1 MKWIKRPVS
10 DSYELFVKNG
20 YSRVIATT
28 LAMSGITTLEDA
40 KIFLHSKE
48 LHDTSLIRNINEAI
62 ALMEK
67 YIDNQERICI
77 FGDYDV
83 DGTTATAIAFTALQ
97 TFGANVVYRLPDRI
111 NEGYGIS
118 KKAIIEQLAEGTKL
132 FITVDNGIRA
142 IDEIKYARE
151 NGAQVIVLDHHQPG
165 EIIPDADVTI
175 DLYIE
180 GETYPFID
188 LTGSALAWKVFS
200 HLLQKYGFD
209 EVADSLIDLAAI
221 GTIADVAS
229 LVGENRAIV
238 KRAIDYMR
246 SPIYNRKGII
256 KLFQGDMSTITAE
269 NISFLIAP
277 RINAAGRLLENGA
290 DIPTALFLE
299 EDGVK
304 AEQMAQELSRINTE
318 RKLIQSKC
326 YKELK
331 PVIEEQVSLGNKVLV
346 LFAKDAP
353 SGVVGL
359 LAGNATEEYHRP
371 TIVFS
376 EKNNIDGT
384 KIWTGSARSIE
395 QFHML
400 SALEE
405 CADCLERFGGH
416 ALAAGMSIKPEESA
430 LLELR
435 KRLNANCTLTDED
448 VEPCAYWDIEI
459 SEEDVGDALVNDLRN
474 LEPFG
479 EGCRRPTFKIN
490 LKVLPNG
497 SKLYDTIGETEE
509 HLKLYCKGFTAV
521 GFWMVSQYVDDN
533 QPRII
538 EAIGYVDK
546 KIFKGNTYFQFVMD
560 DYHPYI
566 KEDSDIVLDLKDM
579 LFNL

>member
-1 MKWIKRPVS
+1 MKWIKRPIS
-10 DSYELFVKNG
+10 PSYELFVKNG

-28 LAMSGITTLEDA
+28 LATSGITTLDGA
-40 KIFLHSKE
+40 KEFLESKK
-48 LHDTSLIRNINEAI
+48 LHDASQIRYIKNAI
-62 ALMEK
+62 SLMEK
-67 YIDNQERICI
+67 FIDNKERICI

-83 DGTTATAIAFTALQ
+83 DGTTATAIGYTALS
-97 TFGANVVYRLPDRI
+97 TLGANVFYRLPDRI

-118 KKAIIEQLAEGTKL
+118 KKAIIEQLEEGTKL

-142 IDEIKYARE
+142 IDEIRYARE

-165 EIIPDADVTI
+165 EILPEADVLI
-175 DLYIE
+175 DLYVE
-180 GETYPFID
+180 GETYPFKD

-200 HLLQKYGFD
+200 HLLCKYGYD
-209 EVADSLIDLAAI
+209 DVADSLIDLAAI

-238 KRAIDYMR
+238 KRAIEYMR
-246 SPIYNRKGII
+246 SPMYSRKGIK
-256 KLFQGDMSTITAE
+256 KLFQDDMSTITAE

-290 DIPTALFLE
+290 DIPVALFLE
-299 EDGVK
+299 EDDEK
-304 AEQMAQELSRINTE
+304 AQLLANELTRINSE
-318 RKLIQSKC
+318 RKLIQSNC
-326 YKELK
+326 YKALK
-331 PVIEEQVSLGNKVLV
+331 PVIEEQIQLGNKVLV
-346 LFAKDAP
+346 LFAPDAP

-395 QFHML
+395 QYHVL
-400 SALEE
+400 RALEK

-416 ALAAGMSIKPEESA
+416 ALAAGMSIKPSEEA

-435 KRLNANCTLTDED
+435 RRLNEDCTLTDED
-448 VEPCAYWDIEI
+448 VQPCAYWDIEI
-459 SEEDVGDALVNDLRN
+459 SEEDVGDGLIDDLRK

-479 EGCRRPTFKIN
+479 EGCRRPTFKIKLN
-490 LKVLPNG
+490 VLPNG
-497 SKLYDTIGETEE
+497 SKLYDTIGETAE

-521 GFWMVSQYVDDN
+521 GFWMVSKYVDDN
-533 QPRII
+533 QPRVI
-538 EAIGYVDK
+538 EALGYADK
-546 KIFKGNTYFQFVMD
+546 KKFKGNSYFQFVMD
-560 DYHPYI
+560 DYKPYI
-566 KEDSDIVLDLKDM
+566 KEDSAIVADLKGL

>member
-40 KIFLHSKE
+40 RTFLHSKE
-48 LHDTSLIRNINEAI
+48 LFDSSLIRNIDEAI
-62 ALMEK
+62 ELMER

-83 DGTTATAIAFTALQ
+83 DGTTATAIAFTALK

-142 IDEIKYARE
+142 IEEIKYARE
-151 NGAQVIVLDHHQPG
+151 HGAQVIVLDHHQPG

-299 EDGVK
+299 EDDLK

>member
-40 KIFLHSKE
+40 RIFLHSKE
-48 LHDTSLIRNINEAI
+48 LHDASLIRNINEAI
-62 ALMEK
+62 SLMEK

-83 DGTTATAIAFTALQ
+83 DGTTATAIAFTALT

-111 NEGYGIS
+111 YEGYGIS

-299 EDGVK
+299 EDDLK

-331 PVIEEQVSLGNKVLV
+331 PVIEEQVSMGNKVLV

-560 DYHPYI
+560 DYHPYV

>member
-40 KIFLHSKE
+40 KKFLHSKE
-48 LHDTSLIRNINEAI
+48 LHDASLIRNIESAI
-62 ALMEK
+62 NLMEK

-83 DGTTATAIAFTALQ
+83 DGTTATAIAFTALK
-97 TFGANVVYRLPDRI
+97 TFDANVVYRLPDRI

-142 IDEIKYARE
+142 IDEIQYARE
-151 NGAQVIVLDHHQPG
+151 QGAQVIVLDHHQPG

-200 HLLQKYGFD
+200 YLLQKYGFD

-256 KLFQGDMSTITAE
+256 KLFQGDMSTLTAE

-277 RINAAGRLLENGA
+277 RINAAGRLLEHGA

-299 EDGVK
+299 EDDLR

-331 PVIEEQVSLGNKVLV
+331 PVIEEQVALGNKVLV

-359 LAGNATEEYHRP
+359 LAGNACEEYHRP

-430 LLELR
+430 LLKLR
-435 KRLNANCTLTDED
+435 EKLNANCKLTDED

-479 EGCRRPTFKIN
+479 EGCRRPTFKIT

-521 GFWMVSQYVDDN
+521 GFWMVAQYVDDN

-546 KIFKGNTYFQFVMD
+546 KNFKGNEYFQFVMD
-560 DYHPYI
+560 DYHPYL

>member
-40 KIFLHSKE
+40 NIFLHSKE
-48 LHDTSLIRNINEAI
+48 LHDASLIRNINEAI
-62 ALMEK
+62 ELMEK

-83 DGTTATAIAFTALQ
+83 DGTTATAIAFTALK

-200 HLLQKYGFD
+200 YLLRKYGFD
-209 EVADSLIDLAAI
+209 EIADSLIDLAAI

-299 EDGVK
+299 EDDLK